1 MKRFSVLVIIV
12 CIGTSLIAEDNFARS
27 DLITFKLARISLS
40 ENGLDK
46 ADRIF
51 HPKETVWINLKV
63 HGLQKDSSKRVSFQ
77 ADLLLVDL
85 GQRVVLDK
93 KNILNQSLYAGDIV
107 PVIRATFNIDLYENI
122 KRERY
127 NVQITFR
134 DMVAKRYN
142 RYTTWF
148 KVQ

>member
-1 MKRFSVLVIIV
+1 MKRFSVLFIV
-12 CIGTSLIAEDNFARS
+12 VFIGTSLIAEDNFARS
-27 DLITFKLARISLS
+27 DLITFRLASISLS

-46 ADRIF
+46 EDRIF
-51 HPKETVWINLKV
+51 HPGETVWINLKV
-63 HGLQKDSSKRVSFQ
+63 HGLQKDSSKKVSFQ
-77 ADLLLVDL
+77 ADLLLFGL

-93 KNILNQSLYAGDIV
+93 KNILNQTLHAGDIV
-107 PVIRATFNIDLYENI
+107 PVISATFNIDLYENI

-127 NVQITFR
+127 EVQITFR

-148 KVQ
+148 RVQ

>member
-12 CIGTSLIAEDNFARS
+12 FIGTSLIAEENFARS
-27 DLITFKLARISLS
+27 DRITFKLTSISLS

-46 ADRIF
+46 GDRIF
-51 HPKETVWINLKV
+51 HPGEKVWINLKV

-107 PVIRATFNIDLYENI
+107 PVIRATFNIDLYKNI

-142 RYTTWF
+142 RYITWF

>member
-27 DLITFKLARISLS
+27 DLITLKLARISLS

-46 ADRIF
+46 SDRIF